1 MKKNNIQQRLYND
14 QLAWATNVVALAKAN
29 LRRGKKIATGA
40 LYNSISF
47 TITKKGEVRFLADD
61 SATFVESGRKPNS
74 RFPPPNIIADW
85 AKVKGI
91 QRFRD
96 KKGRYISN
104 KSRTFL
110 LSRSIA
116 EKGIKPFPFYT
127 DAVEQSLTLLAES
140 LEDGMTS
147 SVTEIFVDLEI

>member
-1 MKKNNIQQRLYND
+1 MRGIEERLYND
-14 QLAWATNVVALAKAN
+14 QLAWATKVVALAKAN
-29 LRRGKKIATGA
+29 LRRGRKIATA
-40 LYNSISF
+40 RLYNSISF
-47 TITKKGEVRFLADD
+47 TITKKGEVDFLADD

-74 RFPPPNIIADW
+74 RFPPPTVIADW

-116 EKGIKPFPFYT
+116 ENGIKPFPFYT
-127 DAVEQSLTLLAES
+127 DAVEQSLALLGES
-140 LEDGMTS
+140 LEDAIALGIQDS
-147 SVTEIFVDLEI
+147 FDDLEI

>member
-1 MKKNNIQQRLYND
+1 MDNFEKRLYND
-14 QLAWATNVVALAKAN
+14 QLAWATKVVALAKAN
-29 LRRGKKIATGA
+29 LRRGRKIATST
-40 LYNSISF
+40 LYNSITF
-47 TITKKGEVRFLADD
+47 KITKKGEVEFLADD

-74 RFPPPNIIADW
+74 RFPPPNVIADW

-104 KSRTFL
+104 KSRAFL

-127 DAVEQSLTLLAES
+127 DAVEQSLDLLGES
-140 LEDGMTS
+140 LEDAIALGIQDS
-147 SVTEIFVDLEI
+147 FDDLEI